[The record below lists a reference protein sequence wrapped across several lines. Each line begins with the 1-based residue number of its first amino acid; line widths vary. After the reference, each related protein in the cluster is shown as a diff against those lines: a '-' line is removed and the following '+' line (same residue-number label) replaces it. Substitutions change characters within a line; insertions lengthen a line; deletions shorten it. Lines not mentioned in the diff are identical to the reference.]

1 MEKTKLKL
9 TKEQYD
15 KLNNPE
21 LEWFLTTAYKSQFI
35 TGLTT
40 KQAQILFE
48 IYNEVYK
55 QHMKPTSC
63 SQCRLDV
70 CTKLGKLFFEYR
82 DEYLN
87 GDVNGEINEDVNA
100 EKPKPIKKKKK

>member
-1 MEKTKLKL
+1 MTKTRLKL

-21 LEWFLTTAYKSQFI
+21 LEWFLTTAFKSQFI

-48 IYNEVYK
+48 IYNEVYR

-82 DEYLN
+82 DEY
-87 GDVNGEINEDVNA
+87 VNGEVTEDVN
-100 EKPKPIKKKKK
+100 EEVKPKPIKKKKK